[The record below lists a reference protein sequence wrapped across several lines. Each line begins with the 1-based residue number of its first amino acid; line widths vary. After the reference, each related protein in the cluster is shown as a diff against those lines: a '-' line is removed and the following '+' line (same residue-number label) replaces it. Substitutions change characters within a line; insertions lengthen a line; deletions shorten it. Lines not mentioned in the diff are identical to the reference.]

1 MKEKEVLMVIMDP
14 CRKCLVKVVC
24 SERCP
29 ASQDF
34 WDTRRTA
41 SEWFSKIAI
50 VVSLIG
56 LSLSI
61 ILSS

>member
-1 MKEKEVLMVIMDP
+1 MKIVNP
-14 CRKCLVKVVC
+14 CRKCIVKVVC

-34 WDTRRTA
+34 WDTRLFA
-41 SEWFSKIAI
+41 SEWFAKIGI
-50 VVSLIG
+50 VFSLIG

-61 ILSS
+61 MTLF